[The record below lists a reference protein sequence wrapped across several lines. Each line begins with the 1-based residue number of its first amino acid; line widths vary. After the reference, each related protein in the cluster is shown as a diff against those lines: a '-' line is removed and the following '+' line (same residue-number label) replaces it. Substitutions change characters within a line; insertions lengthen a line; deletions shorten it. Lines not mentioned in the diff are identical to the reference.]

1 MILKASNLQKSS
13 TKSKQVIS
21 LLQRRL
27 DLKKLS
33 GDIEELLQSHS
44 EALCIQER
52 QQLGAEAQMEVCK
65 MMIQFN
71 NLPHKSFLLLSY
83 FLL

>member
-13 TKSKQVIS
+13 AKSKQLTL

-27 DLKKLS
+27 DFKKLS

-44 EALCIQER
+44 EAVCIQEL
-52 QQLGAEAQMEVCK
+52 QQLAAEAQVEVCK
-65 MMIQFN
+65 TMIQLD
-71 NLPHKSFLLLSY
+71 NLPHKSFLLSY
-83 FLL
+83 LLL